1 MTGDRMPVLM
11 SEDLLSPPPG
21 DNRGDQYDANYCP
34 AANQFACDLHT
45 QMRGVLNLSGR
56 ASLL

>member
-45 QMRGVLNLSGR
+45 QMR
-56 ASLL
+56 AEF